1 MNGQNKS
8 RSKRC
13 SFISWTPGPSVCSR
27 KSFKIKIVLFLLCF
41 IATRGNHH
49 LFIYYSCRPR
59 WHPVNYGKWN
69 GSGLGHV
76 FHSGSMFV
84 FSLNAANFVLLCLVQ
99 LSPQK
104 TSTLSLLLKSHV
116 LPISVVPPCWALTA
130 ILASASLKTRDAEA
144 VPEKKRRRRVNLN
157 ACAINFHYR
166 LCKRLP
172 ENLEAINNPGQQ
184 LIIRI
189 SQKPRLAQKAI
200 WTGKIS
206 LIG

>member
-69 GSGLGHV
+69 GRGLGHV
-76 FHSGSMFV
+76 FHSGSIFV

-104 TSTLSLLLKSHV
+104 TSTSSLLLK
-116 LPISVVPPCWALTA
+116 PTCLTN
-130 ILASASLKTRDAEA
+130 IRSAPLLGIDRNFGQCLIKDTRCRGGAWKETK
-144 VPEKKRRRRVNLN
+144 EK
-157 ACAINFHYR
+157 
-166 LCKRLP
+166 
-172 ENLEAINNPGQQ
+172 
-184 LIIRI
+184 
-189 SQKPRLAQKAI
+189 S
-200 WTGKIS
+200 
-206 LIG
+206 